1 MMIEEKIADDLYER
15 YSSIYR
21 LFIYLYDK
29 KKMLEEDFAI
39 IHHLQINNILVL

>member
-1 MMIEEKIADDLYER
+1 MMIEDKLLMICMKDIRRFIDY
-15 YSSIYR
+15 
-21 LFIYLYDK
+21 LFIYMI